1 MSMRKSIAGRFL
13 LISLLCALTTFPLA
27 AQKRPRRAATA
38 KHTSHASYSSHK
50 KVKPSSRLSTQ
61 TPTAWRREISP
72 AVQTGHVHKQD
83 KISHTQVRWI
93 SSLLPEKNT
102 HTTKTLLR
110 ALPQIWAAQQRY
122 ENTTLFSEFIRQYY
136 DQHFGMLS
144 PHLKTLFDQISSFED
159 EAIEIEVTKRISYLA
174 QNKEL
179 IAQAA
184 LPEVSTLPEQAFR
197 LRYLA
202 DIATLTPG
210 NFNPKHL
217 VLSIERRMSVNPQKD
232 FPLRHVSG
240 RAMFKVGQEFYPVFG
255 YNGPLDHITH
265 LYRFLLNGTHKNKQ
279 LTVIYD
285 ETTRALAIYNHDK
298 TFWLRLSSHEYSSPE
313 RLHLHLNELRP
324 VDFINSYGVESHD
337 QINCNLSIPL
347 SVPENLPSHN
357 VQDFLYQQLIVNPV
371 KFWKGNDHVTIERRP
386 IF

>member
-1 MSMRKSIAGRFL
+1 MSMRKFIVGRFL
-13 LISLLCALTTFPLA
+13 LIVLLCALTAFPLA
-27 AQKRPRRAATA
+27 AQKRARRAATV
-38 KHTSHASYSSHK
+38 KHTSHASSHK
-50 KVKPSSRLSTQ
+50 KVKKSSRSSSSKNSET
-61 TPTAWRREISP
+61 WRREKSSS
-72 AVQTGHVHKQD
+72 ALSGKTTKQE
-83 KISHTQVRWI
+83 KISRSQTQWI

-102 HTTKTLLR
+102 HTTKLLLR
-110 ALPQIWAAQQRY
+110 ALPQLWAAQRRY
-122 ENTTLFSEFIRQYY
+122 ENTTLFGEFIRQYY

-144 PHLKTLFDQISSFED
+144 PHLKTLFEQISSFEN
-159 EAIEIEVTKRISYLA
+159 EEMEIEVTKRVSYLA

-210 NFNPKHL
+210 NFNPEHL
-217 VLSIERRMSVNPQKD
+217 VLSIERRMSTNPQKD

-240 RAMFKVGQEFYPVFG
+240 HAMFKIGQQFYPVFG
-255 YNGPLDHITH
+255 YNGPLDYITQ
-265 LYRFLLNGTHKNKQ
+265 LYRFLLNGTHKNKH

-298 TFWLRLSSHEYSSPE
+298 TLWLRISSHEYSSPE
-313 RLHLHLNELRP
+313 RLHLHLNELRA
-324 VDFINSYGVESHD
+324 VDFINSYGVESHE